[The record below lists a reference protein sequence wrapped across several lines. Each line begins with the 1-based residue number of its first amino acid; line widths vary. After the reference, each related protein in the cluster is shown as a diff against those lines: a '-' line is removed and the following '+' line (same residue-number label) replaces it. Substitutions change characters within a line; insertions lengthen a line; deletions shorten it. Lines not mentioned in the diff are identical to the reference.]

1 VGGRGG
7 FDAAFRRLF
16 VQAFRVAL
24 RLLGDPAEAED
35 VAAETMARTLV
46 AWRRMGEC
54 GYVDAWVARVA
65 ANVAVD
71 TARRRARLNK
81 MTAQLSMSVPD
92 ATLHSGDAEEAVR
105 RLVVAEA
112 LARLPRR
119 QREVVTLRYF
129 TDLSESDIARV
140 LSISPGAVK
149 RYAHRALTRLRNV
162 EELGP
167 AAPITPRAVRL
178 AID

>member
-1 VGGRGG
+1 
-7 FDAAFRRLF
+7 LF
-16 VQAFRVAL
+16 VQAFWVAL
-24 RLLGDPAEAED
+24 RILGDRAEAED

-46 AWRRMGEC
+46 AWRRIAEC

-71 TARRRARLNK
+71 AARRQARLNRV
-81 MTAQLSMSVPD
+81 TARLSMSVRD
-92 ATLHSGDAEEAVR
+92 AAIHSGDAEDAVR
-105 RLVVAEA
+105 RVVVAEA
-112 LARLPRR
+112 VARLPRR

-140 LSISPGAVK
+140 LSNSPGAVK
-149 RYAHRALTRLRNV
+149 RYAHRALARLRNI
-162 EELGP
+162 EEIGP
-167 AAPITPRAVRL
+167 MAPITPRVVRV